1 VVDTIAIRPC
11 SRNIGYN
18 GLMRQRSFA
27 RLRVRP
33 RPANRSQG
41 WLKAGLLVLP
51 VALGRTGIRANKLE
65 GDGSTPRG
73 KFRLLRL
80 WYRAD
85 RHPRPRTSLPVRRIT
100 PDIAWCEDP
109 RDRRYNRAFRRLDG
123 EPGDRLR
130 RQDNLYDFVI
140 EIDHNARPRIARRGS
155 AVFIHVAR
163 AGLKPTA
170 GCVALPVPRLRALLE
185 HIGPQTRIEIF

>member
-100 PDIAWCEDP
+100 PDLAWCEDP
-109 RDRRYNRAFRRLDG
+109 RDRRYNRPFRRLDG

-130 RQDNLYDFVI
+130 REDNLYDFVI
-140 EIDHNARPRIARRGS
+140 EIDHNTRPRIARRGS

>member
-11 SRNIGYN
+11 GRNIGYN

-85 RHPRPRTSLPVRRIT
+85 RHPRPRTSQPVRRIT

-109 RDRRYNRAFRRLDG
+109 RDRRYNRPFRRLDG

-130 RQDNLYDFVI
+130 REDNLYDFVI

-170 GCVALPVPRLRALLE
+170 GCVALPVTRLRALLE